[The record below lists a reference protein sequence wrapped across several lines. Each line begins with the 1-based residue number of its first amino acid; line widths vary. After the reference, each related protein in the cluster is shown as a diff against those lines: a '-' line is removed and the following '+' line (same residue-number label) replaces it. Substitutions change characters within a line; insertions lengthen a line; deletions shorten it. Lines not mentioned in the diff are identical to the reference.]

1 MNGALAKIK
10 SADKTVWMT
19 KPKPNK
25 EFSQMIAD
33 YTILLLIDTILKEVD
48 KKTAS
53 EIIMNAA
60 EELGGKIFDEYV
72 KEKITTTKEW
82 ADAVNEYVFRQMGT
96 GVTFTEISDEKIEL
110 SVIKC
115 ST

>member
-72 KEKITTTKEW
+72 KEKIT
-82 ADAVNEYVFRQMGT
+82 
-96 GVTFTEISDEKIEL
+96 
-110 SVIKC
+110 
-115 ST
+115 